1 MLSLI
6 KNFRHITL
14 LAILFCSCEVEFNP
28 NIATK
33 STPLVYGII
42 NPADS
47 LYSIRLTKTYNGAGN
62 AYDFARIPDSIY
74 FKDARVYL
82 ETRDASGKKIESV
95 ELDET
100 VIDDRVPGIF
110 ATTPNRVFQTDVTKI
125 HLRPEYFASIGQPYN
140 VQLSVRAVIPGYA
153 DQVTAWSHLRTIP
166 KLIQPQYLFQKVYF
180 YTEEP
185 FWMQWSDTNSESYFE
200 IVVRMHYTDFLYDDQ
215 REMTAEWVLTG
226 IVANM
231 VSFPGGERKVY
242 SYYFRPENFFA
253 KIRSV
258 IKEDSEVEARVC
270 RKLDFIVLSS
280 NREME
285 YYRSVYA
292 ISDDYH
298 GAGYTNI
305 KNGFGLFTTNSSVG
319 VFGLALGQ
327 QDLDSLAK
335 GKYTS
340 KLKFKNY

>member
-6 KNFRHITL
+6 KNFGCISLFT
-14 LAILFCSCEVEFNP
+14 ILFCSCETEFNP
-28 NIATK
+28 NIPT
-33 STPLVYGII
+33 SPTPLMYGIV
-42 NPADS
+42 NPIDS
-47 LYSIRLTKTYNGAGN
+47 VYSIRLTKTYNGAGN
-62 AYDFARIPDSIY
+62 AFDFARIPDSIY
-74 FKDARVYL
+74 FKNARVFL
-82 ETRDASGKKIESV
+82 ETRDSKGKQIESV
-95 ELDET
+95 EMDER

-110 ATTPNRVFQTDVTKI
+110 ATSPNRVFQTDHTKI
-125 HLRPEYFASIGQPYN
+125 HLRPEYFAANGHEYN
-140 VQLSVRAVIPGYA
+140 INLFVRAVIPGYPET
-153 DQVTAWSHLRTIP
+153 VTAWSHLRDIP
-166 KLIQPQYLFQKVYF
+166 KLTQPQYLFQKVYF

-185 FWMQWSDTNSESYFE
+185 FWMQWMDTNADSYFE
-200 IVVRMHYTDFLYDDQ
+200 IVVKMHYTDFLYDDQ
-215 REMTAEWVLTG
+215 REMVAEWVLTG
-226 IVANM
+226 IAANM
-231 VSFPGGERKVY
+231 TSFPGGERKVY
-242 SYYFRPENFFA
+242 SYYFRPENFYA

-258 IKEDSEVEARVC
+258 IKDDPDVEARVC

-305 KNGFGLFTTNSSVG
+305 QNGFGLFITNSSVG
-319 VFGLALGQ
+319 VYGLSLGQ